1 MGGGAFAEGGLTRTT
16 GGEQRAVCWER
27 MEGYMQHGE
36 RHWHGGEY
44 HPKAAVLG
52 LGRLGVCF
60 AVVLERAG
68 YSVVGVDVNPHIVDD
83 VNQRRCRSAEPGLVD
98 ALGGAVNL
106 RATENLAEAV
116 SESSL
121 IFILVPTPN
130 CGGRNF
136 YDHSILSNVL
146 FRLNNLKLKDKHVV
160 ISATVMP
167 GYVHGT
173 GTFLL
178 KDCTNVSLSYN
189 PAFVAQG
196 NIMEGYQ
203 TGGWF
208 GLVLIGSGSEEARIL
223 LREVYERIAP
233 KDKCPNICIMS
244 PESAEIAKLA
254 SNCFRTTKISFC
266 NMVADLADNTPG
278 ADKHEICAALAQDQS
293 IGPTCMRP
301 GYGYG
306 GPCYPRDNQALAL
319 YAKKVGVNPC
329 IPLATHE
336 YNEFHHG
343 LMAESFKREGRAE
356 YVFDDVA
363 YKPGCAVAMID
374 ESPKLRVALQLAQE
388 GCKVVIRDRLTL
400 VHEVMKEYGSMFSY
414 EIVDEEEGS
423 GNGHQVPRAPS
434 PSSSAGA
441 LSAECAREGR
451 ADQQLGMTSSGM
463 Y

>member
-1 MGGGAFAEGGLTRTT
+1 MAWAERGGG
-16 GGEQRAVCWER
+16 VVVPNER
-27 MEGYMQHGE
+27 EE
-36 RHWHGGEY
+36 RVAAGAGADKMGATAAGDQDGRDESSSR
-44 HPKAAVLG
+44 PRVKVAVLG

-68 YSVVGVDVNPHIVDD
+68 YDVVGVDVNPHIVDN
-83 VNQRRCRSAEPGLVD
+83 VNRKRSTSTEPGLAE
-98 ALGGAVNL
+98 ALGRTSRL
-106 RATENLAEAV
+106 RATEDLDEAV
-116 SESSL
+116 SGASL
-121 IFILVPTPN
+121 IFVLVPTPN

-146 FRLNNLKLKDKHVV
+146 FRLNSLKLRDKHIV

-173 GTFLL
+173 GKFLL
-178 KDCTNVSLSYN
+178 RDCENVSLSYN

-208 GLVLIGSGSEEARIL
+208 GLVLIGSSSGEATQL
-223 LREVYERIAP
+223 LVEVYERIAP
-233 KDKCPNICIMS
+233 KDRCPNICKMS

-278 ADKHEICAALAQDQS
+278 ADKDEICAALAKDQS
-293 IGPTCMRP
+293 IGATCMRP

-319 YAKKVGVNPC
+319 YAKRVGVNPC

-336 YNEFHHG
+336 YNEFHHDV
-343 LMAESFKREGRAE
+343 MARALKREGKEE
-356 YVFDDVA
+356 YVFEDVA

-388 GCKVVIRDRLTL
+388 GCKVVIRDRLAL
-400 VHEVMKEYGSMFSY
+400 IHEVMKEYGSTFSY
-414 EIVDEEEGS
+414 EIIDG
-423 GNGHQVPRAPS
+423 GTGDCRQDAPS
-434 PSSSAGA
+434 SPSLAA
-441 LSAECAREGR
+441 HSAECAGEGS
-451 ADQQLGMTSSGM
+451 AHQQFSVQQHAGV